1 MGRGF
6 EEIQKGKYFEIYY
19 YELVKFYQPTLNP
32 GWRLKYDPEELT
44 NICCCSWG
52 SKSLDIVWMSMSK
65 WHNVSAFWCMAAGRS
80 SLKSKQKFG
89 GMKIVVG
96 YTSSICDSSP
106 FFQVSTSTNNIQ
118 RGNLLFF
125 IARVVLCFNLF
136 TRTTGKLSWIIIS

>member
-1 MGRGF
+1 
-6 EEIQKGKYFEIYY
+6 
-19 YELVKFYQPTLNP
+19 
-32 GWRLKYDPEELT
+32 
-44 NICCCSWG
+44 
-52 SKSLDIVWMSMSK
+52 
-65 WHNVSAFWCMAAGRS
+65 MAAGRS

-125 IARVVLCFNLF
+125 VARVVLCFNLF
-136 TRTTGKLSWIIIS
+136 TRATGKLFYNLIGLVALYDIIYLRVIFDRFELRERLKNTMLFLF